1 MVNSMK
7 RFNTTG
13 LCVPEKHYMVDI
25 TERLVQIK
33 AMVDAGYYFTINRGR
48 QYGKTTTLSALRKY
62 LIPEYEVISLDFQG
76 IGAAGFETE
85 ERFVQSFSR
94 LIRKEKRRGIY
105 IPDNVYDQFEEY
117 INRKEH
123 MARLDEL
130 FETISDWCY
139 ESKKGLVLIID
150 EVDSATNN
158 QVFLDFLAQLREN
171 YLSRDDRG
179 DPAFQSVILAGVTD
193 IRNLKR
199 KIRPDEAHKVN
210 SPWNIAVEFNID
222 MSLSEDGIHGML
234 EDYES
239 DHHTGMDTAA
249 VAKEIRE
256 YTSGYPFLVSRICQ
270 LIDTDIAGKEERFP
284 TLSSAWTSEGISESV
299 RMMLLDRNLLF
310 DSLMGKVQNNAE
322 LEKVLYNIL
331 FTGDPIAYTPYDFAI
346 SDACM
351 YGFIVNIDG
360 KMRIA
365 NRIFETLLYNYFLS
379 EEELKKSSI
388 ALSGTDYQS
397 DFIQNGHLRMDKLL
411 ERYITVFDDIYGDQ
425 NEPFDE
431 AEGRRRFL
439 LFLRPVINGTG
450 NYYVE
455 AQTRSSRRMDLV
467 VDYLGERHVVELK
480 IWRGAAYHEEGEKQL
495 TDYLSSLHLTEGYLL
510 TYSFNKEKKQGLSEK
525 TVNGMKL
532 VEAIV

>member
-1 MVNSMK
+1 
-7 RFNTTG
+7 
-13 LCVPEKHYMVDI
+13 MVDI
-25 TERLVQIK
+25 SERLVQIK
-33 AMVDAGYYFTINRGR
+33 KMVDAGNYFTINRGR
-48 QYGKTTTLSALRKY
+48 QYGKTTTLSALRKF

-105 IPDNVYDQFEEY
+105 IPDNVYDRFEEY

-139 ESKKGLVLIID
+139 ESEKGLVLIID

-222 MSLSEDGIHGML
+222 MSLSEDGIRGML

-270 LIDTDIAGKEERFP
+270 LIDTEIGGKEERFP

-299 RMMLLDRNLLF
+299 RMILEEKNTLF
-310 DSLMGKVQNNAE
+310 ESPIGKIYNNTDLAE
-322 LEKVLYNIL
+322 LLRHIL
-331 FTGDPIAYTPYDFAI
+331 FSGERVPYNPDELSI
-346 SDACM
+346 IDAEL
-351 YGFIVNIDG
+351 YGFVRRENG
-360 KMRIA
+360 ALVIA
-365 NRIFETLLYNYFLS
+365 NRIFETRLYNFYLS
-379 EEELKKSSI
+379 EEEMKQSRVYI
-388 ALSGTDYQS
+388 AGTDYRS
-397 DFIQNGHLRMDKLL
+397 DFFQNGHPRMDKLL

-510 TYSFNKEKKQGLSEK
+510 TYSFNKEKHQGLSEK
-525 TVNGMKL
+525 TIDGMKL
-532 VEAIV
+532 IEAIV